1 VLADVI
7 DQFYPYYSFFRDE
20 LGDGR
25 LPLWNPYVLNGTP
38 FLASTVSAVFAPLNW
53 LLLILPITLFWEWSA
68 FIKMVLGSSGI
79 FFFCRRI
86 GLRDPPAFAAGCIYL
101 FSGYFMYFL
110 LFPNTWVASL
120 LGWGMLAAEDFI
132 RTYSRRSLAFFGLI
146 LGSQY
151 LGGHVESALLCH
163 MAYLLY
169 VLFRDWRRI
178 LPVLVTSVFGFLL
191 AAVVVIPFLEFLF
204 QSATYLQRSA
214 GGRNP
219 YYVELHKWPALI
231 IPHILG
237 SPIKWKGITP
247 YPLAE
252 GMIYIG
258 VLPLFLVPFS
268 WAWKEAN
275 AIVQSLTVILLGS
288 ILILFGIYPFF
299 DLFTSFPILRQGN
312 HLHITQVMHGMVAIL
327 AGIGLTALQERRYN
341 RTRTLLFAGV
351 ATLLLLWAVYLS
363 FDPRFNLDAARQSY
377 FFLNWRFSFPLYPF
391 WVLVS
396 FFSLLVFFH
405 KRLLVQGATFLVIGN
420 GFLYALF
427 FNPVVS
433 AWDTVEPTP
442 ELVQELREDPNARM
456 VAISPGAFV
465 PNYFMRWNLRD
476 VRGYESVVVDRIP
489 EIYTRLT
496 EKPFD
501 HHQLIPSLDQEKVRL
516 LEKLGCSVIVS
527 PTPVQLEGLKQLTI
541 SDFPSVY
548 QVAGGRRV
556 FLTGEIVPASSRQDA
571 LAKFL
576 GIVDSPND
584 DRVVIEGPD
593 AAPMGPVDGSVKWL
607 LDEPQKVR
615 LETESDAPGW
625 LVLRDTFY
633 PGWTVTVAGQ
643 PQEIARADY
652 LFRAVPVPAGRHIV
666 EFRYEPRSVYY
677 GAAVSVSTLFL
688 LLFLARRSR

>member
-1 VLADVI
+1 
-7 DQFYPYYSFFRDE
+7 
-20 LGDGR
+20 
-25 LPLWNPYVLNGTP
+25 
-38 FLASTVSAVFAPLNW
+38 
-53 LLLILPITLFWEWSA
+53 LILPITLFWEWSA

-275 AIVQSLTVILLGS
+275 AIV
-288 ILILFGIYPFF
+288 
-299 DLFTSFPILRQGN
+299 
-312 HLHITQVMHGMVAIL
+312 
-327 AGIGLTALQERRYN
+327 
-341 RTRTLLFAGV
+341 
-351 ATLLLLWAVYLS
+351 
-363 FDPRFNLDAARQSY
+363 
-377 FFLNWRFSFPLYPF
+377 
-391 WVLVS
+391 
-396 FFSLLVFFH
+396 
-405 KRLLVQGATFLVIGN
+405 
-420 GFLYALF
+420 
-427 FNPVVS
+427 
-433 AWDTVEPTP
+433 
-442 ELVQELREDPNARM
+442 
-456 VAISPGAFV
+456 
-465 PNYFMRWNLRD
+465 
-476 VRGYESVVVDRIP
+476 
-489 EIYTRLT
+489 
-496 EKPFD
+496 
-501 HHQLIPSLDQEKVRL
+501 
-516 LEKLGCSVIVS
+516 
-527 PTPVQLEGLKQLTI
+527 
-541 SDFPSVY
+541 
-548 QVAGGRRV
+548 
-556 FLTGEIVPASSRQDA
+556 
-571 LAKFL
+571 
-576 GIVDSPND
+576 
-584 DRVVIEGPD
+584 
-593 AAPMGPVDGSVKWL
+593 
-607 LDEPQKVR
+607 
-615 LETESDAPGW
+615 
-625 LVLRDTFY
+625 
-633 PGWTVTVAGQ
+633 
-643 PQEIARADY
+643 
-652 LFRAVPVPAGRHIV
+652 
-666 EFRYEPRSVYY
+666 
-677 GAAVSVSTLFL
+677 
-688 LLFLARRSR
+688 